1 MSDKG
6 KNKRRQLEVFD
17 ETHSFM
23 LSVDSAEEVDF
34 VRWCDEAVK
43 LSVLNGYQYQ
53 PDSFQ
58 LFQAEKYVDV
68 YGKQRTLFQE
78 HIYSPDFV
86 LMFNPK
92 RSLELSKELKV
103 TQSQLSSNECSAYI
117 DVKGT
122 FQKQKRSFTTDRKWT
137 WQKFKTYICEVVPV
151 KFFKLFGVPEKSRLT
166 EKTKKPRSCYNGFKS
181 VAEAFRQSDGH

>member
-17 ETHSFM
+17 ETHSSM

-68 YGKQRTLFQE
+68 YGKQRTLFKE

-86 LMFNPK
+86 LMFDPK
-92 RSLELSKELKV
+92 RSLELSKEFKV
-103 TQSQLSSNECSAYI
+103 TQSQLSSNECSVYI

-151 KFFKLFGVPEKSRLT
+151 KFFKLFGVPKKSRLT
-166 EKTKKPRSCYNGFKS
+166 EKTKKPRSCYNSFKS

>member
-6 KNKRRQLEVFD
+6 KNKRRQIEVFD
-17 ETHSFM
+17 ETHGTM

-86 LMFNPK
+86 LMFDPK
-92 RSLELSKELKV
+92 RSLELSKELRV
-103 TQSQLSSNECSAYI
+103 PQSQLSAFECSAYI
-117 DVKGT
+117 DIKGT

-166 EKTKKPRSCYNGFKS
+166 EKTKKPRSCYNDFKS
-181 VAEAFRQSDGH
+181 VAEAFRQSDGN